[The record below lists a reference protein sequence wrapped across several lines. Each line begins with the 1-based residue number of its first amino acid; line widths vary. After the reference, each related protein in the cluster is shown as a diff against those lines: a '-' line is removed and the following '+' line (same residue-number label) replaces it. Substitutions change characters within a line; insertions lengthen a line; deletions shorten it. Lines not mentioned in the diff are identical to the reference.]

1 MQVIFV
7 VKAILKMMAL
17 KIIYYFRQCRNTF
30 KRYDSGDHISS
41 WKSKELSDQ
50 KIKAPATSN
59 NSLSLIYIGTKIR
72 VKFEG

>member
-1 MQVIFV
+1 
-7 VKAILKMMAL
+7 MMAL

-50 KIKAPATSN
+50 KIKPPATSN
-59 NSLSLIYIGTKIR
+59 NSLSLI
-72 VKFEG
+72 

>member
-1 MQVIFV
+1 
-7 VKAILKMMAL
+7 MMAL

-41 WKSKELSDQ
+41 WKSKELTDK
-50 KIKAPATSN
+50 KIKPPATSN
-59 NSLSLIYIGTKIR
+59 NSLALSLSYIGTKIR